1 MPALADI
8 TFRSLGP
15 DGIPEAARLVEKAFN
30 EELDL
35 RVGDLLARESEAALR
50 DFDKGRDLLLAAEAD
65 GRTVG
70 TLLVL
75 HDAPAP
81 APTAAFR
88 WLVVEGPSRGQGIG
102 RDLFGRA
109 LEICR
114 QRGLVRLRARCFAQ
128 SAAAPH
134 LYWMH
139 GFRVVELLQVTV
151 GGKPRETLL
160 FEKLLE
166 PPQAPLTSPE

>member
-1 MPALADI
+1 MPALSDVAI
-8 TFRSLGP
+8 RSLGP
-15 DGIPEAARLVEKAFN
+15 EGISEAARLVEKVFK

-35 RVGDLLARESEAALR
+35 GVGDLLARETAAALSG
-50 DFDKGRDLLLAAEAD
+50 FDESRDLLLVAEAE

-88 WLVVEGPSRGQGIG
+88 WLAVEGAARGQGIG

-128 SAAAPH
+128 NPAAPH

-139 GFRVVELLQVTV
+139 GFRVVELLQVTA
-151 GGKPRETLL
+151 GRKPRETLL
-160 FEKLLE
+160 FEKLLD
-166 PPQAPLTSPE
+166 PPAAP

>member
-1 MPALADI
+1 MPASSEAAI
-8 TFRSLGP
+8 RQTGP
-15 DGIPEAARLVEKAFN
+15 EGIPEAARLVEKVFR

-35 RVGDLLARESEAALR
+35 PVADLVARDAETVTR
-50 DFDKGRDLLLAAEAD
+50 DFDESRDLLLAAQAGD
-65 GRTVG
+65 RTVG

-81 APTAAFR
+81 APTAAVR
-88 WLVVEGPSRGQGIG
+88 WLAVEGSSRARGIG
-102 RDLFGRA
+102 RDLFARA

-114 QRGLVRLRARCFAQ
+114 ERGIVRLRARCFAVN
-128 SAAAPH
+128 AAAPH

-151 GGKPRETLL
+151 AGKPKETLL

-166 PPQAPLTSPE
+166 PPRTP

>member
-1 MPALADI
+1 MPGTSDL
-8 TFRSLGP
+8 TVHSLGP
-15 DGIPEAARLVEKAFN
+15 GGIPEAARLVERVFQEEFN
-30 EELDL
+30 LTVE
-35 RVGDLLARESEAALR
+35 GLLARDAETARREFDES
-50 DFDKGRDLLLAAEAD
+50 RDLLLSAEAG

-81 APTAAFR
+81 APTAAIR
-88 WLVVEGPSRGQGIG
+88 WLVVDGSSRARGVG
-102 RDLFGRA
+102 RELFGRA
-109 LEICR
+109 IDICR
-114 QRGLVRLRARCFAQ
+114 ERGIVRLRARCFAAN
-128 SAAAPH
+128 AAAPH

-151 GGKPRETLL
+151 DGKQRETLL

-166 PPQAPLTSPE
+166 PPPAP

>member
-1 MPALADI
+1 MPALPAVKV
-8 TFRSLGP
+8 RSPGP
-15 DGIPEAARLVEKAFN
+15 DGIPEAARLVTKILQ

-35 RVGDLLARESEAALR
+35 RIDDLLAHDAEAAR
-50 DFDKGRDLLLAAEAD
+50 REFDETRDLLLTAEAD

-88 WLVVEGPSRGQGIG
+88 WLVVEGPFRGQGIG

-114 QRGLVRLRARCFAQ
+114 QRSLVRLRARCFAS

-151 GGKPRETLL
+151 AGKPRETLL

-166 PPQAPLTSPE
+166 PPHPPLTSPE